1 MTAILRKASAAVSGS
16 VAVTGT
22 WDGVERSA
30 WRGLFRLGAGAAV
43 FVIAMIP
50 LQPALFIVS
59 PPPATA
65 AEYFDLFQD
74 RPLLG
79 LLDLDLLL
87 ILDYLV
93 MIPLYVA
100 LYAVIRPV
108 APAWAL
114 LALILGLFALVLY
127 VVSREA
133 TFSMWM
139 LSNDYAAA
147 TDAGDRAA
155 IRAAGVTLL
164 TLYNGGTFATSYLL
178 GALSTLMFS
187 AALLR
192 HKIFGTLPGRLG
204 LVTGLTMLIPP
215 NVGQAG
221 LVLSM
226 LSLLPTAAWLALLS
240 AHLFRLG
247 RDTAAP

>member
-1 MTAILRKASAAVSGS
+1 
-16 VAVTGT
+16 
-22 WDGVERSA
+22 
-30 WRGLFRLGAGAAV
+30 
-43 FVIAMIP
+43 
-50 LQPALFIVS
+50 
-59 PPPATA
+59 
-65 AEYFDLFQD
+65 
-74 RPLLG
+74 
-79 LLDLDLLL
+79 
-87 ILDYLV
+87 
-93 MIPLYVA
+93 
-100 LYAVIRPV
+100 
-108 APAWAL
+108 
-114 LALILGLFALVLY
+114 
-127 VVSREA
+127 
-133 TFSMWM
+133 MWM

-178 GALSTLMFS
+178 GALSTLVFS

-226 LSLLPTAAWLALLS
+226 LSLLPTAAWLALLG